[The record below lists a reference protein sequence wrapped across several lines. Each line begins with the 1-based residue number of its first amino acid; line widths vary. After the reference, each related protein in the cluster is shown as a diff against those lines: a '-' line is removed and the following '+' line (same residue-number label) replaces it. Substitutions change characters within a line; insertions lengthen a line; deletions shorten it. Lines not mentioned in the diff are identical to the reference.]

1 MRHKVKFAN
10 ELHDP
15 ILSSYFIF
23 TAPRQKFGHVPALVL
38 KKSHDINAL
47 LKGLYAIP
55 RLQNGSRFC
64 LAVQAVQFFFQS
76 CAKNVFSDF
85 PYYKRLFWPFYI
97 FLKCDY
103 PKKPV
108 KFYWI
113 WDFFDEERR
122 YFSQTE
128 IKAVWKFKKILKTI
142 KIFFKYETACTK
154 GLMKLFFIFCS
165 YFYCAW
171 TYFCCKKCF

>member
-85 PYYKRLFWPFYI
+85 PYYKRLF
-97 FLKCDY
+97 
-103 PKKPV
+103 
-108 KFYWI
+108 
-113 WDFFDEERR
+113 
-122 YFSQTE
+122 
-128 IKAVWKFKKILKTI
+128 
-142 KIFFKYETACTK
+142 
-154 GLMKLFFIFCS
+154 
-165 YFYCAW
+165 
-171 TYFCCKKCF
+171 